1 MVQDNS
7 QLRLD
12 LGLGLRTQGVG
23 SVAKTS
29 AGKMKQAPLRGSEKP
44 AKLACASRPVLC
56 MHLTVLR
63 RLRPHSET

>member
-29 AGKMKQAPLRGSEKP
+29 AGKMRSKHHFE
-44 AKLACASRPVLC
+44 PVLC

-63 RLRPHSET
+63 RLWPHSET

>member
-29 AGKMKQAPLRGSEKP
+29 AGKMRSKHHFEGLKNLQNWRVLVALSF
-44 AKLACASRPVLC
+44 AC
-56 MHLTVLR
+56 T
-63 RLRPHSET
+63 